1 MIKKIEK
8 FGAIW
13 CGPCKILD
21 RTLEQMISSDKL
33 EGIEVIK
40 YDVDDYEDLASE
52 KHIRNVPVMIY
63 YNENNE
69 EVERSVG
76 AIPATTIV
84 NIIDKWNQ

>member
-8 FGAIW
+8 FGAAW

-21 RTLEQMISSDKL
+21 RTLEQMVSSDKL

-52 KHIRNVPVMIY
+52 KNIRNVPVIIY
-63 YNENNE
+63 YDENNKE
-69 EVERSVG
+69 MERSVG
-76 AIPATTIV
+76 ALPANAIL

>member
-8 FGAIW
+8 FGAVW

-21 RTLEQMISSDKL
+21 RTLEQMVSSNKL

-52 KHIRNVPVMIY
+52 KNIRNVPVIIY
-63 YNENNE
+63 YDENNKE
-69 EVERSVG
+69 MERSVG
-76 AIPATTIV
+76 ALPANAIL
-84 NIIDKWNQ
+84 NIIDKWNK

>member
-8 FGAIW
+8 FGAAW

-21 RTLEQMISSDKL
+21 RTLEQMMSSGKL
-33 EGIEVIK
+33 ANIEIIK

-63 YNENNE
+63 YDENNE

-84 NIIDKWNQ
+84 NIINKWNQ

>member
-1 MIKKIEK
+1 MITKIEK
-8 FGAIW
+8 YGSSY

-21 RTLEQMISSDKL
+21 RTLEQMVSSGKL

-52 KHIRNVPVMIY
+52 KNIRNVPVIIY
-63 YNENNE
+63 YDENNKE
-69 EVERSVG
+69 MERSVG
-76 AIPATTIV
+76 ALPANAIL

>member
-8 FGAIW
+8 FGAAW

-21 RTLEQMISSDKL
+21 RTLEQMMSSGELDN
-33 EGIEVIK
+33 IEVIK

-63 YNENNE
+63 YDENNKE
-69 EVERSVG
+69 NERSVG
-76 AIPATTIV
+76 ALPANAIL

>member
-8 FGAIW
+8 FGAAW

-21 RTLEQMISSDKL
+21 RTLEQMLSSGKL
-33 EGIEVIK
+33 ESIEVIK

-52 KHIRNVPVMIY
+52 KNIRNVPVMIY

-76 AIPATTIV
+76 ALPTNDIL
-84 NIIDKWNQ
+84 NIINKWNQ

>member
-8 FGAIW
+8 FGAAW

-21 RTLEQMISSDKL
+21 RTLEQMMSSGELDN
-33 EGIEVIK
+33 IEVIK

-52 KHIRNVPVMIY
+52 RHIRNVPVMIY
-63 YNENNE
+63 YDENNKE
-69 EVERSVG
+69 NERSVG
-76 AIPATTIV
+76 ALPANAIL

>member
-8 FGAIW
+8 FGAAW

-33 EGIEVIK
+33 KGIEVIK

-63 YNENNE
+63 YDENNE